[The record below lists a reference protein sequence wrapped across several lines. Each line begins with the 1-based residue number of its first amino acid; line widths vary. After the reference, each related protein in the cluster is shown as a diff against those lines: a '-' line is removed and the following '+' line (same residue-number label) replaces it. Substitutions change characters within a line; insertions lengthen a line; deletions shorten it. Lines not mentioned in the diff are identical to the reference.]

1 MNYLLLILLTLL
13 FILVVLRFFVVEE
26 GFQNIQLQQTTINN
40 YNRFKDFYNKFM
52 TNWEKAVISSAVADM
67 PQEPLSSPSEAPTG
81 EPPKPSRN
89 DMNLY
94 VVALAKKINKQ
105 LPPVTDL
112 VPEQIDANTLP
123 VISQNIPQD
132 PKLFINALDWMNGQ
146 LEKSQSNLGSALQGG
161 SIQVESFQ
169 SQCDDISKCIANN
182 PELLNKLA
190 EAQRNQVAQNLAV
203 YEQTL
208 SGKVNKLFSG
218 DLNKLYQR
226 NQQLVKQAEITQ
238 KRAESGEMI
247 NDINVPG
254 GRTKAVYQKSP
265 NDESMKELQQ
275 NDPQKYNQLKKSNP
289 QWFAVKSLIEQ
300 INSTL

>member
-1 MNYLLLILLTLL
+1 MNYLILILLTLL

-26 GFQNIQLQQTTINN
+26 GFQNIQLQQSTIND
-40 YNRFKDFYNKFM
+40 YNRFKDFYNNFM
-52 TNWEKAVISSAVADM
+52 KSWEKAVISSAVADM
-67 PQEPLSSPSEAPTG
+67 PQEPLSSPSEAPSG
-81 EPPKPSRN
+81 DPPKPSRN

-112 VPEQIDANTLP
+112 VPDQIDVNTLP

-132 PKLFINALDWMNGQ
+132 SKLFVNALDWMNGQ

-161 SIQVESFQ
+161 NIQVESFQ

-190 EAQRNQVAQNLAV
+190 EAQRNQASQNLAV
-203 YEQTL
+203 YEQAL
-208 SGKVNKLFSG
+208 SSKVNKLFSG

-226 NQQLVKQAEITQ
+226 NQQLVKQAEEIQ
-238 KRAESGEMI
+238 RRAESGEMI

-254 GRTKAVYQKSP
+254 GRTKAVYQKSA

-275 NDPQKYNQLKKSNP
+275 NNPQKYNQLKNSNP

>member
-112 VPEQIDANTLP
+112 VPEQVDANTLP

-132 PKLFINALDWMNGQ
+132 PKLFINALEWMNEN
-146 LEKSQSNLGSALQGG
+146 LEKSQSDLGSALRGG
-161 SIQVESFQ
+161 SIETFQ

-190 EAQRNQVAQNLAV
+190 EAQRNQAAQNLGI

-208 SGKVNKLFSG
+208 SSKVNKLFSAG
-218 DLNKLYQR
+218 LNKSYQR
-226 NQQLVKQAEITQ
+226 NQQLVKQAEETQ
-238 KRAESGEMI
+238 RRAESGEMI
-247 NDINVPG
+247 NDINVPE
-254 GRTKAVYQKSP
+254 GRSKATYIKSP
-265 NDESMKELQQ
+265 NDESMKNLQQ
-275 NDPQKYNQLKKSNP
+275 TDPQKYNQLKKSNP
-289 QWFAVKSLIEQ
+289 QWFAVKQLIEQ